1 MRFMHE
7 GGQDALRAVL
17 KFPGFASIISHSA
30 GVMVY
35 EVYGAVGHRQLA
47 PAFSSMAEL
56 PVPPALAI
64 PVVVAEEPMA
74 GIVPP
79 DTEMKLPPVV
89 EAKVFS
95 LYCFWVF
102 RFLAGSACFGP
113 SVLILRS
120 A

>member
-1 MRFMHE
+1 MSVNFT
-7 GGQDALRAVL
+7 
-17 KFPGFASIISHSA
+17 F
-30 GVMVY
+30 
-35 EVYGAVGHRQLA
+35 
-47 PAFSSMAEL
+47 FSNYPQAEKGEW
-56 PVPPALAI
+56 
-64 PVVVAEEPMA
+64 PVV
-74 GIVPP
+74 
-79 DTEMKLPPVV
+79 TV